1 MSTLLRDLR
10 HAVRMLARRPVF
22 TLVII
27 GTLALGIGLNTAVF
41 SAVDAL
47 ILRPLPGVDRPND
60 LLQLYRKWP
69 GSEHGSNS
77 PAHYI
82 DVRDRTKDVFSNVAA
97 WSIEVLNLSADGQ
110 PRRIFG
116 MIASANYF
124 TMLGVVPRQG
134 RLFVPEEDVGE
145 GAHRIVVL
153 SHKGWVDSFGR
164 DPNVLG
170 RSILLN
176 GIGYTVVGIAPEE
189 FRGTM
194 PIITPTLWMPFTQI
208 AEARPGSN
216 NSFQTRGNNFL
227 NVIARPA
234 AGVSAGAIQGRLE
247 AVSQQLREEYPD
259 SYRDASISIVPQS
272 EAGFHPEVRD
282 AQYGLTSIVM
292 AVVVLL
298 LLIACVNV
306 ANLLL
311 AQARERTRE
320 MAIRLGLGAKRSVI
334 IRQLLTESV
343 LLSIVS
349 GAIGVVLAWWAIGL
363 ANQIRL
369 PVVVDMTPG
378 LEVNTTVLLFTLGV
392 SVLTGL
398 VFGLAPA
405 LQATRPD
412 LIPALKGESPSGG
425 SRSRLTR
432 GLVVTQVALSI
443 ILLVS
448 AGLFLRNL
456 EHATQVDKGFDSS
469 NLLIADF
476 DPGLQGYS
484 RARSEQF
491 YQQLTERIRANPAVA
506 GVALI
511 NDVPLGI
518 GNSDW
523 GVQIPGYMPQPT
535 ERMSIDVAIVSPDYF
550 SVMGTRLTAG
560 REFRAT
566 DDSSAARVMVINQR
580 FVDRFWPGQDAI
592 GRTVR
597 TSGRDYTVIGVV
609 PTGKYRRLGEPPTAF
624 MWLPQSQA
632 WQSGMSLHIRT
643 SGDPL
648 ALSSLVRSE
657 VASLDANLPVS
668 NIRSMEQHLGIALLP
683 ARIAGSVLGLFGVL
697 GLFLA
702 SIGIYGVMSGAVVQ
716 RTREIGIRI
725 AIGAAGSAIV
735 RLLVREGLVLVGIG
749 TGIGLVGALAASRLI
764 RGMLYGGS
772 GIDPA
777 TFTAVPLILG
787 AVALLAIW
795 IPSRRAST
803 VDPIEALR
811 RE

>member
-27 GTLALGIGLNTAVF
+27 GTLALGIGLNAAVF

-47 ILRPLPGVDRPND
+47 ILRPLPGVDRPNE

-69 GSEHGSNS
+69 GSEHGSNA

-110 PRRIFG
+110 PRRIYG

-124 TMLGVVPRQG
+124 ATLGVVPRQG
-134 RLFVPEEDVGE
+134 RFFVPEEDIGE
-145 GAHRIVVL
+145 GAHRVVVL
-153 SHKGWVDSFGR
+153 SHKGWIETFGG
-164 DPNVLG
+164 DPNVVG
-170 RSILLN
+170 RSVLLN
-176 GIGYTVVGIAPEE
+176 GIGYTVVGVAPEE

-194 PIITPTLWMPFTQI
+194 PIITPTLWLPLTQI
-208 AEARPGSN
+208 AESRPGTN
-216 NSFQTRGNNFL
+216 NPFQTRGNNFL
-227 NVIARPA
+227 SIIARPA
-234 AGVSAGAIQGRLE
+234 PGVTAGAIQGRID
-247 AVSQQLREEYPD
+247 AVVQQLREEHPD
-259 SYRDASISIVPQS
+259 AYRESGINIVPQS

-311 AQARERTRE
+311 AQARERSRE

-343 LLSIVS
+343 LLSLVS
-349 GAIGVVLAWWAIGL
+349 GVIGVVLAWWAIGL

-369 PVVVDMTPG
+369 PVAVDMTPG
-378 LEVNTTVLLFTLGV
+378 LEVNITVLLFTLGV
-392 SVLTGL
+392 SVLTG
-398 VFGLAPA
+398 VIFGLAPA

-412 LIPALKGESPSGG
+412 LVPALKGESPSGG

-432 GLVVTQVALSI
+432 GLVITQVALSI

-469 NLLIADF
+469 NLLIADL

-484 RARSEQF
+484 RARTEQF
-491 YQQLTERIRANPAVA
+491 YQQLIERIRANPAVA

-511 NDVPLGI
+511 NDVQLGI

-523 GVQIPGYMPQPT
+523 GVQIPGYTPQTT
-535 ERMSIDVAIVSPDYF
+535 ERMSIDAAVVSPDYF
-550 SVMGTRLTAG
+550 SVLGTRLVNG

-566 DDSSAARVMVINQR
+566 DDSSAARVMIVNQR
-580 FVDRFWPGQDAI
+580 FVDRFWPGQDAV
-592 GRTVR
+592 GRIVR
-597 TSGRDYTVIGVV
+597 TGGRDYTVVGVV

-624 MWLPQSQA
+624 MWVPQSQS
-632 WQSGMSLHIRT
+632 WQSGMSVHIRT
-643 SGDPL
+643 NGDPL
-648 ALSSLVRSE
+648 ALSSLIRSE
-657 VASLDANLPVS
+657 VASLDPNLPVS
-668 NIRSMEQHLGIALLP
+668 NIRSMEQHLGIALMP

-725 AIGAAGSAIV
+725 AIGAAGTAIV

-772 GIDPA
+772 GIDAA

>member
-1 MSTLLRDLR
+1 MSTFLRDLK
-10 HAVRMLARRPVF
+10 HAFRMLARRPVF

-47 ILRPLPGVDRPND
+47 ILRPLPGVNKPNE

-69 GSEHGSNS
+69 GSEYSSSS

-82 DVRDRTKDVFSNVAA
+82 DVRDRTRDVFSGVAA
-97 WSIEVLNLSADGQ
+97 WSIEVLNLTVDGKPQ
-110 PRRIFG
+110 RIYG
-116 MIASANYF
+116 MTASANYF
-124 TMLGVVPRQG
+124 STLGVRPAQG
-134 RLFVPEEDVGE
+134 RFFTSEEDIGE
-145 GAHRIVVL
+145 GAHHVTVL
-153 SHKGWVDSFGR
+153 SHKGWASLFGR
-164 DPNVLG
+164 DPNVVG
-170 RSILLN
+170 QSVLLN
-176 GIGYTVVGIAPEE
+176 GIAYTVVGVAPEE

-194 PIITPTLWMPFTQI
+194 PILTPSLWMPLTQL

-227 NVIARPA
+227 NIIARPA
-234 AGVSAGAIQGRLE
+234 PGVTQGTIEGRLD
-247 AVSQQLREEYPD
+247 AVVQQLREEYPD
-259 SYRDASISIVPQS
+259 NYRESSINIVPQQ
-272 EAGFHPEVRD
+272 EAGFHPEVRA
-282 AQYGLTSIVM
+282 AQFGLTSIVM

-311 AQARERTRE
+311 AQARERSRE
-320 MAIRLGLGAKRSVI
+320 MAIRLGLGARRSVI

-343 LLSIVS
+343 LLSVIS
-349 GAIGVVLAWWAIGL
+349 GGIGVALAWWAIGL
-363 ANQIRL
+363 ANQVRL
-369 PVVVDMTPG
+369 PVAIDVTPG
-378 LEVNTTVLLFTLGV
+378 LEVNPTVLLFTLGV
-392 SVLTGL
+392 SLLTGII
-398 VFGLAPA
+398 FGLAPA

-425 SRSRLTR
+425 HRSRLTR
-432 GLVVTQVALSI
+432 GLVVTQIALSI
-443 ILLVS
+443 VLLIS

-456 EHATQVDKGFDSS
+456 ERATQVDKGFDSGH
-469 NLLIADF
+469 LLIADF
-476 DPGLQGYS
+476 DPALQGYS
-484 RARSEQF
+484 QARSDQF
-491 YQQLTERIRANPAVA
+491 YQQLVERIRANPAVKS
-506 GVALI
+506 VALV
-511 NDVPLGI
+511 NDVQLGI
-518 GNSDW
+518 GSSDW
-523 GVQIPGYMPQPT
+523 GVTIPGYTPQPT
-535 ERMSIDVAIVSPDYF
+535 ERMSIDVAIVSPGYF
-550 SVMGTRLTAG
+550 ATLGTRITSG
-560 REFRAT
+560 REFAAT
-566 DDSSAARVMVINQR
+566 DDSAAVRVIVVNQR
-580 FVDRFWPGQDAI
+580 FVDRFWPGQDGV

-597 TSGRDYTVIGVV
+597 TGGRDHTVIGVV
-609 PTGKYRRLGEPPTAF
+609 PTGKYRRLGEAPLAF
-624 MWLPQSQA
+624 MWLPHLQS
-632 WQSGMSLHIRT
+632 WRSGMSLQIRT
-643 SGDPL
+643 NGDPL
-648 ALSSLVRSE
+648 ALSSLVRNE
-657 VASLDANLPVS
+657 VAALDPNLPVS

-725 AIGAAGSAIV
+725 AIGAAGGAIV

-749 TGIGLVGALAASRLI
+749 TAIGMAGAFAAAQLI

-772 GIDPA
+772 GLDPV